1 MVILVF
7 EEQEYSRPCLDA
19 LVSGLAQARRRRS
32 PCRRPGGAHVVDSS
46 GIHHGRPGCPGR
58 LAARRV
64 RRPTQPRVE
73 RGDVEHAL
81 AVSRPAH
88 AVGDH
93 PVLAELMPM
102 HHLDEPIEP
111 AVSAEPAPS

>member
-1 MVILVF
+1 MAV
-7 EEQEYSRPCLDA
+7 
-19 LVSGLAQARRRRS
+19 LAVWRLGASVVLLS
-32 PCRRPGGAHVVDSS
+32 PAWK
-46 GIHHGRPGCPGR
+46 
-58 LAARRV
+58 
-64 RRPTQPRVE
+64 

-111 AVSAEPAPS
+111 IEPAVSAEPAPSRTRGPSLEPEDQAAVRVDQAAGGNRDPCGRGRDPARPR